1 MDERT
6 ILQSGT
12 RGVVDLE
19 ARRPTVSLAIR
30 EALGSCLTETSLS
43 ETVPLLGPKTRGKVR
58 DTYEAG
64 DYLVLVTTDRQSAF
78 DRVLA
83 SVPFKGQVQYWCL
96 SCCANV
102 PANCTWKHF
111 DGQPDLQLWGRC

>member
-1 MDERT
+1 MRGGGSSFCVASMDERT

-43 ETVPLLGPKTRGKVR
+43 ATVPLLGPKTRGKVHL
-58 DTYEAG
+58 G
-64 DYLVLVTTDRQSAF
+64 HIS
-78 DRVLA
+78 
-83 SVPFKGQVQYWCL
+83 L
-96 SCCANV
+96 SSPSLSLHTAV
-102 PANCTWKHF
+102 
-111 DGQPDLQLWGRC
+111 

>member
-19 ARRPTVSLAIR
+19 ARRPTVSVAIR

-43 ETVPLLGPKTRGKVR
+43 ETVPLLGPKTRGKVHLGQISLSSLSLSTQLSR
-58 DTYEAG
+58 PLISGSTFGRMASWPEEERNKAYSVEEEAG
-64 DYLVLVTTDRQSAF
+64 
-78 DRVLA
+78 
-83 SVPFKGQVQYWCL
+83 VQQDHH
-96 SCCANV
+96 
-102 PANCTWKHF
+102 P
-111 DGQPDLQLWGRC
+111 Q